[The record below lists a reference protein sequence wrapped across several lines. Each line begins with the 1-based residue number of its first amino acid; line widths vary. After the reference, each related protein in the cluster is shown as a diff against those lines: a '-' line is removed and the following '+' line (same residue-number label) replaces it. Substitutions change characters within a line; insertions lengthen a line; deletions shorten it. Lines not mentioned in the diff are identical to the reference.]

1 MKMYVIARRDL
12 SPAQQAVQSCHA
24 VAELCLR
31 HRDDPALIEWAE
43 NHKTMVLL
51 GVDDEE
57 DLSKWQNKL
66 EDSGIPCSVFTEPDI
81 GDQKTALALHPSCN
95 SALVKRLR
103 LL

>member
-1 MKMYVIARRDL
+1 
-12 SPAQQAVQSCHA
+12 

-31 HRDDPALIEWAE
+31 HRDDPVLIEWAE
-43 NHKTMVLL
+43 DHKTMVLL

-57 DLSKWQNKL
+57 DLSKWQKKL
-66 EDSGIPCSVFTEPDI
+66 EEGGIPCSVFTEPDI

-95 SALVKRLR
+95 SSLVKRLR